1 MKKFLALSLVLVL
14 SLGVFCACESE
25 TNTPVEITAVET
37 VATTIAVVEADY
49 EEVYK
54 DTLDSIYELAVADKS
69 GIHTADGQIGI
80 MEVVGGL
87 KGDEALGKIGYTF
100 MDLTGDGFSELV
112 IGYIPESGEESYSIL
127 SAYTIAHDMPW
138 LLIEGWAR
146 SSYYLL
152 DDGTF
157 FYMGSGGAAYSYIGN
172 YRMSQGGTSLICNDY
187 YFTEPDEKD
196 ASVTVIYHNTNGKPK
211 ADRSER
217 TDLEMSDFT
226 EIRKDWESKRVSLE
240 LKAFSE
246 YK

>member
-1 MKKFLALSLVLVL
+1 MKKFLALALIMVL
-14 SLGVFCACESE
+14 SLGVLCACGIE
-25 TNTPVEITAVET
+25 TNTPVETTAAET
-37 VATTIAVVEADY
+37 VATTVAVEEVDY

-54 DTLDSIYELAVADKS
+54 EILDSTYELAVADKS
-69 GIHTADGQIGI
+69 GVHTADGQVGI
-80 MEVVGGL
+80 MEVVGGY

-100 MDLTGDGFSELV
+100 MDLTGDGFSELI
-112 IGYIPESGEESYSIL
+112 IGHIPESGKESYSIL

-146 SSYYLL
+146 NSYYLL

-157 FYMGSGGAAYSYIGN
+157 FYMGSGGAAYSVIGN

-187 YFTEPDEKD
+187 YFTEPDEND
-196 ASVTVIYHNTNGKPK
+196 ANVLAVYHNTNGKPK

-217 TDLEMSDFT
+217 TDLTIEDFS
-226 EIRKDWESKRVSLE
+226 EIRKDWEDKRVSLE